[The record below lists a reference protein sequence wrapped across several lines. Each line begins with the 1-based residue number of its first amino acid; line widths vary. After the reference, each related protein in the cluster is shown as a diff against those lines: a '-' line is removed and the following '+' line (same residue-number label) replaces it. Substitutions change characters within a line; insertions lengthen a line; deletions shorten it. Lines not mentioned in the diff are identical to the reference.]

1 MGAQG
6 DQRGGGVTEASSLLG
21 GSPRRP
27 CGQKGSP
34 YHTGQL
40 HPVALVAD
48 LLQHINQVKTAEG
61 YGFKQDKPQT
71 VSSPPHLIPVIKRHC
86 GMHLVCIWLR
96 GQRGFKC
103 DKEFCNMSRNKS
115 GQLECQFSPR
125 CDKKGKEKQD
135 WVVIT
140 VTPGGRFK
148 LKESLDHASEP
159 EEGWCGRSPGNQ
171 KQLIAVQRS
180 GLGLDQD
187 WYPGQE
193 LSRKAGVVTCIVTE
207 LLLASL
213 PINSTVP
220 APSGQREQ
228 SSSPAAK
235 DACTEDE
242 TNHIVLYVSVSRLLK
257 NHPGAKIY
265 WVEPG
270 LHIPRERLT
279 LTCLLNPAIQSQLP
293 RHFPAAPLKETAHLK
308 SLLLDLQTLQITAPA
323 RALPPAALR
332 RLCWAAAD
340 GKNVR
345 KVWGERWS
353 VSLMELSS
361 MPPQPK
367 KASVNLDKPTCSKA
381 LFFRYPQSLGWI
393 LHPF

>member
-1 MGAQG
+1 MAALH
-6 DQRGGGVTEASSLLG
+6 RSL
-21 GSPRRP
+21 
-27 CGQKGSP
+27 
-34 YHTGQL
+34 
-40 HPVALVAD
+40 
-48 LLQHINQVKTAEG
+48 
-61 YGFKQDKPQT
+61 
-71 VSSPPHLIPVIKRHC
+71 
-86 GMHLVCIWLR
+86 
-96 GQRGFKC
+96 
-103 DKEFCNMSRNKS
+103 
-115 GQLECQFSPR
+115 FSFPMTLT
-125 CDKKGKEKQD
+125 
-135 WVVIT
+135 VVIT

-148 LKESLDHASEP
+148 LKESLDRASEP

-279 LTCLLNPAIQSQLP
+279 
-293 RHFPAAPLKETAHLK
+293 
-308 SLLLDLQTLQITAPA
+308 TLQIAAPA
-323 RALPPAALR
+323 HALPPAALR